1 MLTFLFYV
9 CSSSIANYLRQTLN
23 LTLFSSELGTV
34 LLRWEIVLQQRIP
47 GACTGK
53 KYKFPSAL
61 NSYFFSSVALPF
73 CHSLFI
79 QRYKSR
85 FQFHCNKELIWFA
98 RLQRPTEWLTEESGT
113 GHFTVSNPRCRSLE
127 SAGKRMRFR
136 CSRFGASESQNHSIA
151 GIILIQRLRV
161 CSNLLFFAN
170 NRKVN
175 NGGKWI
181 DRRLG
186 DT

>member
-9 CSSSIANYLRQTLN
+9 CSSFIANYLGQTLN
-23 LTLFSSELGTV
+23 LTLFSSELETV

-61 NSYFFSSVALPF
+61 NSYFFSSVALQF

-85 FQFHCNKELIWFA
+85 FRFHCNKELIWFA
-98 RLQRPTEWLTEESGT
+98 RLQRPTEWLTEESESGT

-127 SAGKRMRFR
+127 SAGKRMSSVAPASGHQKVKTIQSLELFS
-136 CSRFGASESQNHSIA
+136 SRGYVSAPIYSSSQTIVKSTTEVSESIA
-151 GIILIQRLRV
+151 
-161 CSNLLFFAN
+161 A
-170 NRKVN
+170 
-175 NGGKWI
+175 
-181 DRRLG
+181 
-186 DT
+186 